1 MSIKVSVEGEKQK
14 KMDIEGYA
22 ALVLVQMDKDHDTAT
37 GFFGDFEMHDFISLL
52 AGHFAFLYDEF
63 GREDV
68 DKMIEV
74 AQEAARIKVALMN
87 HEKKEL

>member
-22 ALVLVQMDKDHDTAT
+22 ALVLVQMGEEQDTAT

-63 GREDV
+63 DREDV

-74 AQEAARIKVALMN
+74 AQEAARIKTALMN